1 MAKYKKGECGNPS
14 GRPKGTQDKRTMLRH
29 LLDPHA
35 KKLIQKVVSLALEG
49 DTTALRLCL
58 ERLIPP
64 LKQRDESITL
74 RLDGNTLTEN
84 GLSVINALSKGEIT
98 PSEANSFLQAIVAQT
113 RITEMDEIE
122 ARLTKLE
129 KRII

>member
-1 MAKYKKGECGNPS
+1 MARYKKGQSGNPV
-14 GRPKGTQDKRTMLRH
+14 GRPRGIKDKRTSIRE
-29 LLDPHA
+29 LLKPHA
-35 KKLIQKVVSLALEG
+35 KDLIDKAVSLALDG

-58 ERLIPP
+58 DRLIPP
-64 LKQRDESITL
+64 LKQRDEPVSLKLT
-74 RLDGNTLTEN
+74 GTTLTEN

>member
-1 MAKYKKGECGNPS
+1 MARYKKGQSGNPI
-14 GRPKGTQDKRTMLRH
+14 GRPRGIKDKRTSIRE
-29 LLDPHA
+29 LLKPHA
-35 KKLIQKVVSLALEG
+35 KDLIDKAVSLALDG

-58 ERLIPP
+58 DRLIPP
-64 LKQRDESITL
+64 LKQRDEPVSLKLT
-74 RLDGNTLTEN
+74 GTTLTEN

>member
-1 MAKYKKGECGNPS
+1 MARYKKGQSGNPV
-14 GRPKGTQDKRTMLRH
+14 GRPRGIKDKRTSIRE
-29 LLDPHA
+29 LLKPHA
-35 KKLIQKVVSLALEG
+35 KDLIDKAVSLALDG

-58 ERLIPP
+58 DRLIPA
-64 LKQRDESITL
+64 LKQRDEPVSLKLT
-74 RLDGNTLTEN
+74 GTTLTEN

-129 KRII
+129 KRVN

>member
-1 MAKYKKGECGNPS
+1 MARYKKGESGNPA
-14 GRPKGTQDKRTMLRH
+14 GRPKGTQDKRTMLRQ

-35 KKLIQKVVSLALEG
+35 KKLIQKAVSLALEG

-84 GLSVINALSKGEIT
+84 GLSVINALSKGEVT
-98 PSEANSFLQAIVAQT
+98 PSEANSFLQAIVAQV
-113 RITEMDEIE
+113 RIKEMDEIE
-122 ARLTKLE
+122 ARLIKLE
-129 KRII
+129 KRIN

>member
-1 MAKYKKGECGNPS
+1 MARYKKGQSGNPV
-14 GRPKGTQDKRTMLRH
+14 GRPRGIKDKRTSIRE
-29 LLDPHA
+29 LLKPHA
-35 KKLIQKVVSLALEG
+35 KDLIDKAVSLALDG
-49 DTTALRLCL
+49 NTIALRLCL
-58 ERLIPP
+58 DRLIPP
-64 LKQRDESITL
+64 LKQRDEPITL
-74 RLDGNTLTEN
+74 KLAGTTLTEN

>member
-1 MAKYKKGECGNPS
+1 MARYKKGQSGNPV
-14 GRPKGTQDKRTMLRH
+14 GRPRGIKDKRTSIRE
-29 LLDPHA
+29 LLKPHA
-35 KKLIQKVVSLALEG
+35 KDLIDKAVSLALDG

-58 ERLIPP
+58 DRLIPP
-64 LKQRDESITL
+64 LKQRDEPVSLKLT
-74 RLDGNTLTEN
+74 GTTLTEN

-122 ARLTKLE
+122 VRLTEIE
-129 KRII
+129 KRIN

>member
-1 MAKYKKGECGNPS
+1 MARYKKGQSGNPV
-14 GRPKGTQDKRTMLRH
+14 GRPRGIKDKRTSIRE
-29 LLDPHA
+29 LLKPHA
-35 KKLIQKVVSLALEG
+35 KDLIDKAVSLALDG

-58 ERLIPP
+58 DRLIPP
-64 LKQRDESITL
+64 LKQRDEPITL
-74 RLDGNTLTEN
+74 KLTGTTLTEN

>member
-1 MAKYKKGECGNPS
+1 MARYKKGQSGNPV
-14 GRPKGTQDKRTMLRH
+14 GRPRGIKDKRTSIRE
-29 LLDPHA
+29 LLKPHA
-35 KKLIQKVVSLALEG
+35 KDLIDKAVSLALDG
-49 DTTALRLCL
+49 NTIALRLCL
-58 ERLIPP
+58 DRLIPP
-64 LKQRDESITL
+64 LKQRDEPITL
-74 RLDGNTLTEN
+74 KLTGTTLTEN

>member
-1 MAKYKKGECGNPS
+1 MARYKKGQSGNPV
-14 GRPKGTQDKRTMLRH
+14 GRPRGIKDKRTSIRE
-29 LLDPHA
+29 LLKPHA
-35 KKLIQKVVSLALEG
+35 KDLIDKAVSLALDG

-58 ERLIPP
+58 DRLIPP
-64 LKQRDESITL
+64 LKQRDEPVSLKLT
-74 RLDGNTLTEN
+74 GTTLTEN

-122 ARLTKLE
+122 VRLTELE
-129 KRII
+129 KRIN

>member
-1 MAKYKKGECGNPS
+1 MARYKKGQSGNPV
-14 GRPKGTQDKRTMLRH
+14 GRPRGIKDKRTSIRE
-29 LLDPHA
+29 LLKPHA
-35 KKLIQKVVSLALEG
+35 KDLIDKAVSLALDG

-58 ERLIPP
+58 DRLIPP
-64 LKQRDESITL
+64 LKQRDEPITL
-74 RLDGNTLTEN
+74 KLAGTTLTEN

>member
-1 MAKYKKGECGNPS
+1 MARYKKGQSGNPV
-14 GRPKGTQDKRTMLRH
+14 GRPRGIKDKRTSIRE
-29 LLDPHA
+29 LLKPHA
-35 KKLIQKVVSLALEG
+35 KDLIDKAVSLALDG

-58 ERLIPP
+58 DRLIPP
-64 LKQRDESITL
+64 LKQRDEPITL
-74 RLDGNTLTEN
+74 KLTGTTLTEN

-122 ARLTKLE
+122 VRLTELE
-129 KRII
+129 KRIN